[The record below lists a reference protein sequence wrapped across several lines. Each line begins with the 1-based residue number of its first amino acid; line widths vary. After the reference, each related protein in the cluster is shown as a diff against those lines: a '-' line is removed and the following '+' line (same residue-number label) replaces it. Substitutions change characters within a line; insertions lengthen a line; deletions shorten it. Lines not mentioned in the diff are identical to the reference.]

1 MSTLATEPTL
11 RPGLYRLPEDPIGDK
26 VLVPGFRAAKSVR
39 GAFGWFTAG
48 WISQLA
54 HGLAEYL
61 NRNDTSPITFTV
73 APVIYPSEREALEAA
88 QTMTPEDAAKRVAH
102 VFIGGRLE
110 ADALGRHALD
120 CLAWMLA
127 VGRLCLRVAVPKPGS
142 NYHPKLWL
150 FDDGEHQV
158 LVRGS
163 ANATGRGLDGAVEHM
178 DVDITW
184 SAHGQRRVAA
194 GVAMLDDWQHGRSL
208 GIERVVDLP
217 DALKEG
223 IVRTAPPSPPTVEN
237 YGWALREVAPP
248 AIRGD
253 ASAKELEELRSR
265 FGRRPAQEPPRL
277 RIPDWLDWQTGA
289 YQHQGEAVAA
299 WESAGERGTLAMAT
313 GSGKTL
319 TALVCAA
326 RAQERLDEAPLLVI
340 VSAPSV
346 PLIGQWREEIH
357 HFGVEATTPTL
368 SADTNRA
375 ITNLFRA
382 LGAGGTHIAVV
393 TNHLLCDPAFQR
405 TVSGM
410 IGNAPAPVATM
421 LIADEA
427 HTLGAKSFIT
437 NRPTFLERR
446 LALSATP
453 ERQHDPDGTEEI
465 FEFFGPQVY
474 EFGLN
479 RAIGFCLTPYDYHVH
494 ATILAEDELDE
505 FRELTKRIGQL
516 LSRLRDKPEDDTS
529 LKSLLIRRRRI
540 IETAEAKIPLL
551 RAVLSQRGP
560 RSLKHALIYASAKN
574 PEQFDGIAGTLTDL
588 RIHWASVTQET
599 TASPRILDER
609 LKLFSDGN
617 LQALLAKKVLDEGV
631 DIPSTREA
639 FIVASSTVEREWV
652 QRRGRIL
659 RQYLGKTH
667 AVLHDFLALPPV
679 PLVRSADDSD
689 TDLKRIVR
697 GELSRAFTFA
707 AHARN
712 GVGSDGVL
720 AHLEAIKNA
729 YWPTTKQWAKPILQ
743 TSGDHLVDP
752 STPKGTPW

>member
-1 MSTLATEPTL
+1 MSTLASEPTL
-11 RPGLYRLPEDPIGDK
+11 QPGLYRLPEAPIGDT

-73 APVIYPSEREALEAA
+73 APVIYPREREAIEAA
-88 QTMTPEDAAKRVAH
+88 QTMTVEDATQRVAQ
-102 VFIGGRLE
+102 VFIDGRLE

-127 VGRLCLRVAVPKPGS
+127 AGRLCLRVAVPKLGS

-150 FDDGEHQV
+150 FDDGEHRV

-163 ANATGRGLDGAVEHM
+163 ANATSRGLGGAVEHM
-178 DVDITW
+178 DVDISW
-184 SAHGQRRVAA
+184 SEHGKRRVAA

-208 GIERVVDLP
+208 GLERVVDMP
-217 DALKEG
+217 EALKDG
-223 IVRTAPPSPPTVEN
+223 IVKTAPASPPSVEN
-237 YGWALREVAPP
+237 YGWALRETERP
-248 AIRGD
+248 ARSRD
-253 ASAKELEELRSR
+253 SSADRLEKLRSR
-265 FGRRPAQEPPRL
+265 FGPRPAQDPPRL
-277 RIPDWLDWQTGA
+277 RIPDWLDWQTGD

-319 TALVCAA
+319 TALVCAT
-326 RAQERLDEAPLLVI
+326 RAQERIGEGPLLVI

-346 PLIGQWREEIH
+346 PLIGQWREEIQ

-368 SADTNRA
+368 AADTNRA

-393 TNHLLCDPAFQR
+393 TNHLLCNPAFQQ
-405 TVSGM
+405 TASGL

-437 NRPTFLERR
+437 NKPQFLERR

-474 EFGLN
+474 EFGLG

-494 ATILAEDELDE
+494 ATVLADDELDE
-505 FRELTKRIGQL
+505 FRELTKRIGRL
-516 LSRLRDKPEDDTS
+516 LGRLRDESQDDAA

-551 RAVLSQRGP
+551 RAVLNQRGP

-574 PEQFDGIAGTLTDL
+574 PEQFDRIAETLTDL

-599 TASPRILDER
+599 TASSRILDER
-609 LKLFSDGN
+609 LKLFSGGG

-659 RQYLGKTH
+659 RQYPGKSH

-679 PLVRSADDSD
+679 SLVRSTDDSD

-697 GELSRAFTFA
+697 SELSRAFAFA

-712 GVGSDGVL
+712 GAGGNGVL
-720 AHLEAIKNA
+720 AHLETIKNA
-729 YWPTTKQWAKPILQ
+729 YWPAPEPWAELILQ
-743 TSGDHLVDP
+743 EPGDHLVDP
-752 STPKGTPW
+752 STPEGAPW